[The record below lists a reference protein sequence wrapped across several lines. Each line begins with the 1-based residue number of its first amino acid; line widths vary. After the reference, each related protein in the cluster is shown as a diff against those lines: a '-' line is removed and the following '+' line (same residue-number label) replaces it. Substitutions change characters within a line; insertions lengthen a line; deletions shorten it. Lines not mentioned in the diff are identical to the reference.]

1 MHFSAY
7 YIIFQSY
14 RVEDD
19 DENDDHLM
27 PTPVESF
34 LKVFIMSLG
43 NFGDIWDALEFTNH
57 TIAGEVN
64 TYFFKNIDAWI
75 KLKLTES
82 CVFKV
87 ITYLISCIM

>member
-1 MHFSAY
+1 MYFSAY

-64 TYFFKNIDAWI
+64 TIFFRK
-75 KLKLTES
+75 
-82 CVFKV
+82 FR
-87 ITYLISCIM
+87 YLIQNWKEIVLLRSFHI